1 MSPPP
6 RIEFDALH
14 HFDTVIDVRSPAEF
28 AQDHL
33 PGAINCPVLD
43 DEERRVVGTMYKQQ
57 GAFEAKRLGA
67 ALVSANIARHLQTRF
82 QDRPPGWKPL
92 VYCWRGGMR
101 SGSLVTVMRMVG
113 WNAQQLNG
121 GYKRWRAHVVQ
132 QLDALCPQLPLRVL
146 CGPTGSGKTRLLH
159 RLREAGAQ
167 VLDLEALACHK
178 GSALGAL
185 PGRAQPSQKA
195 FETALC
201 LALETLDLTRAVYTE
216 AESRLIGRL
225 RLPAALVERL
235 RDSPCIEL
243 HAPLEARIDW
253 LLQDYPHLSQPTE
266 GATQA
271 TPALS
276 PLLDKLRPQRGHDTV
291 NRWQALAREASPQ
304 ALRTLVGE
312 LLTQHYDP
320 HYARSQRSHF
330 RQWEGRQPLQLAT
343 CLDPTVY
350 QTWVRALT
358 ENQAKR

>member
-6 RIEFDALH
+6 RIEFDELPR
-14 HFDTVIDVRSPAEF
+14 FDTLIDVRSPAEF
-28 AQDHL
+28 AEDHL
-33 PGAINCPVLD
+33 PSAINCPVLS
-43 DEERRVVGTMYKQQ
+43 DEERRVVGTLYKQQ

-67 ALVSANIARHLQTRF
+67 ALVSANIAGHLQSQF
-82 QDRPPGWKPL
+82 HDKPAGWKPL

-101 SGSLVTVMRMVG
+101 SGSLVTVLRMVG

-132 QLDALCPQLPLRVL
+132 QLDDLCPTLPLRVL
-146 CGPTGSGKTRLLH
+146 CGPTGSGKTRVLH

-178 GSALGAL
+178 GSTLGGL
-185 PGRAQPSQKA
+185 PGQAQPSQKG
-195 FETALC
+195 FESALYG
-201 LALETLDLTRAVYTE
+201 AIHSMDLTRPIYTE

-225 RLPAALVERL
+225 RLPATLVERL

-243 HAPLEARIDW
+243 HAPLEARIDL
-253 LLQDYPHLSQPTE
+253 LLQDYPHLSQPAGD
-266 GATQA
+266 GAPGLA
-271 TPALS
+271 

-291 NRWQALAREASPQ
+291 NRWQALAREGSPQ
-304 ALRTLVGE
+304 ALRTLVAE

-330 RQWEGRQPLQLAT
+330 RQWEGRQTLSVNGTIDSAHGRGLA
-343 CLDPTVY
+343 
-350 QTWVRALT
+350 QALISNSART
-358 ENQAKR
+358 